1 MGIYTDRLETF
12 TLEDLPDLDVA
23 ALGALELLSEAALPH
38 IDVRRF
44 TRPIVIGSGN
54 AAVTGKV
61 LFASVDAVFADESS
75 YMERLQRVSDID
87 GAFVISA
94 SGSKHAVG
102 IVTHLVSK
110 GVPTILLTNNP
121 EAPAK
126 EHLPHGSTYSFPKN
140 REPYTYNTSTYMGML
155 LSNTQEDPSKI
166 RAYIESELVPQ
177 IPDGLASYTAF
188 YFIIPERFTVM
199 AEMFETK
206 FNELFGPMV
215 SFRVF
220 TNEQTKHAK
229 TVIPLDTELFVS
241 FGEPHPYYGRKGGR
255 LFVDVPEW
263 MEAAGFMALVYTFI
277 GNIQKQ
283 LPPYYKEHIVEY
295 TKEVSSVFGSA
306 IDPIVE

>member
-1 MGIYTDRLETF
+1 
-12 TLEDLPDLDVA
+12 
-23 ALGALELLSEAALPH
+23 
-38 IDVRRF
+38 
-44 TRPIVIGSGN
+44 
-54 AAVTGKV
+54 
-61 LFASVDAVFADESS
+61 
-75 YMERLQRVSDID
+75 
-87 GAFVISA
+87 
-94 SGSKHAVG
+94 
-102 IVTHLVSK
+102 
-110 GVPTILLTNNP
+110 
-121 EAPAK
+121 
-126 EHLPHGSTYSFPKN
+126 
-140 REPYTYNTSTYMGML
+140 MGML

-166 RAYIESELVPQ
+166 RTYIESELVPQ

-215 SFRVF
+215 PFRVF

-255 LFVDVPEW
+255 LSIDVPEW